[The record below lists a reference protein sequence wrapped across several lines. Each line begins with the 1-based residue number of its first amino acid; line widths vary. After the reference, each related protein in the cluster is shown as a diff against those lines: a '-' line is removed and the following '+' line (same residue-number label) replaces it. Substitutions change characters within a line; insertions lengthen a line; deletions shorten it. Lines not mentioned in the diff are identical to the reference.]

1 MAFKGGNVNKKD
13 LNVLHKAAYKRNEDN
28 NFVFSNRALNIV
40 KLSRK
45 KKPDKFN
52 IYKNM
57 RKSLRKT
64 KNVKKNRKSKSKT
77 FKKSRKSTNSN

>member
-1 MAFKGGNVNKKD
+1 MVFKGGNVNKKD
-13 LNVLHKAAYKRNEDN
+13 LNVLHKAAYKRKEDN

-40 KLSRK
+40 KPSRK

-52 IYKNM
+52 IYKDM

-64 KNVKKNRKSKSKT
+64 KKSKKSKES
-77 FKKSRKSTNSN
+77 KKTRKTITSI